1 MTQISKWWCL
11 CLLAMLAL
19 TTTAFAQ
26 EDKTDDDEPV
36 VVYDPDDVDGDG
48 RFSTSKLVIGGSG
61 TFGVANSVLFY
72 EISPFVGYRLLNDKW
87 IVGAGFSFSR
97 QSQKYANQP
106 DYTDIV
112 RQTFSGPRV
121 LTRYLLFH
129 VGDPAGIYGVAE
141 YQYNRINYV
150 RRVNNEVI
158 DELKLD
164 PKASMLLGLGYTSNY
179 YQGFG
184 YNIELFYDALHKDG
198 ESFTE
203 WPIIYRVGFTW
214 GF

>member
-11 CLLAMLAL
+11 CLVAMLAF

-26 EDKTDDDEPV
+26 DDKTDDDEPV
-36 VVYDPDDVDGDG
+36 VVYDPDEVDGTRG
-48 RFSTSKLVIGGSG
+48 FSANKLVIGGSG

-72 EISPFVGYRLLNDKW
+72 EISPFVGYRLLNDRW
-87 IVGAGFSFSR
+87 VAGVGFNFSR
-97 QSQKYANQP
+97 QNQKYSNQP
-106 DYTDIV
+106 DNVDVV

-141 YQYNRINYV
+141 YQYNRINFV
-150 RRVNNEVI
+150 RRINNEVV

-164 PKASMLLGLGYTSNY
+164 PKASMLFGLGYSSNY

-184 YNIELFYDALHKDG
+184 YNVEVFYDALHKDG

>member
-11 CLLAMLAL
+11 CLIAMLAM

-36 VVYDPDDVDGDG
+36 VVYDPDDVDGSRG
-48 RFSTSKLVIGGSG
+48 FSANKLVIGGNG

-72 EISPFVGYRLLNDKW
+72 EISPFVGYRLINDKW
-87 IVGAGFSFSR
+87 IAALGLNFSR
-97 QSQKYANQP
+97 NSQNFSAP
-106 DYTDIV
+106 GSSDIV
-112 RQTFSGPRV
+112 RETFIGGRA

-129 VGDPAGIYGVAE
+129 VGDPAGVYVQAE
-141 YQYNRINYV
+141 FQRN
-150 RRVNNEVI
+150 RVNFIRRQNGTVT
-158 DELKLD
+158 DRLQLD
-164 PKASMLLGLGYTSNY
+164 PQSSMLLGAGYSSNY

-184 YNIELFYDALHKDG
+184 YNFEVFYDALHKPG
-198 ESFTE
+198 ESFSQ
-203 WPIIYRVGFTW
+203 WPIIYRVGVTY